1 MLIRFFVENFLS
13 FKDEV
18 EFSMVAGRTRKH
30 RDHIITTGKRN
41 DIRLLKTGVIYGA
54 NASGKS
60 NLIKAIAFAQN
71 FVTQGTLNTE
81 YISLAPFLFDSVT
94 ANKPSTFRFE
104 IKCETRSYIY
114 GFAVDRKQV
123 HSEELYEIRPASE
136 KLIFER
142 KTDLDG
148 RIKIEFGKL
157 PLTAEQNQELL
168 DSIVPERLLL
178 TESMKREHIISYFE
192 DVYHWFDHTLAPV
205 FPSSKPSGG
214 IGIGLIRQAELPDFR
229 QRLHEVLELL
239 DLGIGVGL
247 AEIEFNPETE
257 LTNEFKET
265 VKRRISDIPKGSDER
280 AIFSHHNSDF
290 YLLVDSDN
298 RYTAYKVVT
307 LHHIKH
313 ENRNIAFGLDAE
325 SDGTLRILELVPTLL
340 GLLDRHA
347 DHVFVIDELDR
358 SLHAHLSYKVLELFL
373 NNSASKSSQM
383 IVTTHESNLLD
394 LDLLRRDEIWFIEKD
409 AEGASTVFSL
419 EEFHPRYHKDV
430 RKSYLQGRFGAIPL
444 LPSRRS
450 LELQR

>member
-30 RDHIITTGKRN
+30 KDHIITTGKRN

-60 NLIKAIAFAQN
+60 NLIKAMAFAQD
-71 FVTQGTLNTE
+71 FVTQGTLNTK

-123 HSEELYEIRPASE
+123 YSEELYEIRPASE

-148 RIKIEFGKL
+148 RAKIEFGKL

-178 TESMKREHIISYFE
+178 TESVKMEHIISYFE
-192 DVYHWFDHTLAPV
+192 DVYHWFDYTLVPV
-205 FPSSKPSGG
+205 FPSSTYAPG
-214 IGIGLIRQAELPDFR
+214 IGIGFMKYDDFHKRFYDLIER
-229 QRLHEVLELL
+229 L
-239 DLGIGVGL
+239 DLGIDDIGPVRY
-247 AEIEFNPETE
+247 EFNAKE
-257 LTNEFKET
+257 LTDEFKKK
-265 VKRRISDIPKGSDER
+265 VKRHIQDIPEGSNER
-280 AIFSHHNSDF
+280 VIFYNSVDDY

-298 RYTAYKVVT
+298 QYAAYKIMTIHDV
-307 LHHIKH
+307 KH
-313 ENRNIAFGLDAE
+313 ENRKVAFDLSVE
-325 SDGTLRILELVPTLL
+325 SDGTRRLLEFVPALFL
-340 GLLDRHA
+340 GIEGER
-347 DHVFVIDELDR
+347 VFVIDELDR
-358 SLHAHLSYKVLELFL
+358 QLHTHMTYNILDVFL
-373 NNSASKSSQM
+373 TNSANKSSQM
-383 IVTTHESNLLD
+383 IVTTHESSLLD
-394 LDLLRRDEIWFIEKD
+394 LDLLRHDEIWFIEKD
-409 AEGASTVFSL
+409 SAGASDVYSL
-419 EEFHPRYHKDV
+419 EEFAPRFDKGIE
-430 RKSYLQGRFGAIPL
+430 KGYLHGRFGAIPI
-444 LPSRRS
+444 LPSYNI
-450 LELQR
+450 LEWAE